1 MNYLGLACML
11 GRPALAVN
19 YEKAIELFQRAAD
32 HGNVKAYS
40 GLGVAY
46 EKSLGVFRDMSTAKE
61 FFHRAAASGV
71 RGAAEKLVE
80 LEARTA

>member
-40 GLGVAY
+40 GPGVAY
-46 EKSLGVFRDMSTAKE
+46 EKSLGVFRDRIYCPVA
-61 FFHRAAASGV
+61 RILAAIV
-71 RGAAEKLVE
+71 QFCTTLK
-80 LEARTA
+80 